1 MAKDIEL
8 TVVDFAPG
16 FAQLAKDVPFSKLFP
31 NLLQALNLI
40 AINHAVQWRKFTMGE
55 QIPGAP
61 RVINSRG
68 DYTRSIQ
75 ADISKEQ
82 LKTVFSQ
89 GPWTDQ
95 IEKGHGEIDLKP
107 GLLHGP
113 KARMGK
119 NGPYNIVPFRHGI
132 PNSLKSNNPM
142 PQDLYN
148 LIRRETNKADKLRAQ
163 GGQGRPGVSKIV
175 GKGPGVWQR
184 VSGAQDLKNNY
195 EWGYRVPAS
204 KRGPI
209 QTKHMSQRGYTWKTG
224 KHTGMVRMD
233 ASTKRAR
240 TSEYITFRVVSYKSD
255 PASWIVP
262 PQDPIPIRDKVIE
275 TLKDETQR
283 LLKIAIEEDLK

>member
-1 MAKDIEL
+1 MADDLKI
-8 TVVDFAPG
+8 TCVDFGPQ
-16 FAQLAKDVPFSKLFP
+16 FVNLAKDVPFSRVFP

-40 AINHAVQWRKFTMGE
+40 AINHAIQWRKFTMGE

-68 DYTRSIQ
+68 DYTRSIH
-75 ADISKEQ
+75 ADLSKEQ
-82 LKTVFSQ
+82 LKAVWSN

-95 IEKGHGEIDLKP
+95 IEKGHPEIDLKP

-148 LIRRETNKADKLRAQ
+148 MMRRETNKLDKIRAAT
-163 GGQGRPGVSKIV
+163 GHGTGTSRIV

-184 VSGAQDLKNNY
+184 VSGAQDVKNNY
-195 EWGYRVPAS
+195 QWGFRLPAS
-204 KRGPI
+204 KGGIPETK
-209 QTKHMSQRGYTWKTG
+209 QTSQGDYTWKTG
-224 KHTGMVRMD
+224 KHSGMVRMD
-233 ASTKRAR
+233 TSTKKAR
-240 TSEYITFRVVSYKSD
+240 SSEYITFRVVSYKSD

-262 PQDPIPIRDKVIE
+262 KQDPIPIREKVVEI
-275 TLKDETQR
+275 LKEETQL